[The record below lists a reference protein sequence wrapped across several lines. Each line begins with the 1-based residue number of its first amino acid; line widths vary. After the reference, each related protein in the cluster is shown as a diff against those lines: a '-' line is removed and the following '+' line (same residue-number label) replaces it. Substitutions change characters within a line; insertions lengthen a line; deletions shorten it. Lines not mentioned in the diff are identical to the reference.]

1 MTLLD
6 ELVRFYYD
14 YDRFQGTKLTR
25 EKVTN
30 TIGVLLDKA
39 RIVYYADFGRVFGY
53 IESYRINYDQFGR
66 IICGQKFDIGTQDI
80 ETGPICYLA
89 NVTVDPARRGGNTIS
104 VLLDRFFAQNR
115 GAEYFVGQ
123 ANRKKMGLVKVFKA
137 SAIHRH
143 KKRFLEGVI
152 SNVEA

>member
-1 MTLLD
+1 MQLND
-6 ELVRFYYD
+6 DLVRFYYD
-14 YDRFQGTKLTR
+14 YDKFQGRKLSR
-25 EKVTN
+25 EKVAN

-39 RIVYYADFGRVFGY
+39 RIVYYADFGRIFGY

-66 IICGQKFDIGTQDI
+66 ITCGQKFDVGTEDI
-80 ETGPICYLA
+80 ESGPICYLA
-89 NVTVDPARRGGNTIS
+89 NITVHPAHRRGSTIS
-104 VLLDRFFAQNR
+104 LLLDRFFAQNR

-143 KKRFLEGVI
+143 KKRFMEGVI
-152 SNVEA
+152 SNV